1 MRSWPKVS
9 AAAGSGGLHGFGIWS
24 DAPSDSALKLISA
37 LRRVRVEAMMMMRL
51 RFLAS
56 NKGSAEMPS
65 SSAISI
71 SSTATSGLTR
81 SIRLTASSPVRS
93 GAATTMSGSV
103 ETQREI
109 SPLMTAES
117 STSISRNGS
126 CRIEVGGGELINATV
141 IIHPIRLKAA
151 LLKRYA
157 DGRSAAGSK
166 KSEKADF
173 LELRRDDVLVE
184 GLHDVFVGAGMK
196 RARDV
201 RDVVFSGAEH
211 HLGLVS
217 AGHAAQIAKEF
228 VTIHH
233 GHVPVEQ
240 DRLGQSALADLKRL
254 LAVLGFDDLEIQP
267 FQDTSCHLSDD
278 A

>member
-1 MRSWPKVS
+1 
-9 AAAGSGGLHGFGIWS
+9 
-24 DAPSDSALKLISA
+24 
-37 LRRVRVEAMMMMRL
+37 
-51 RFLAS
+51 
-56 NKGSAEMPS
+56 
-65 SSAISI
+65 
-71 SSTATSGLTR
+71 
-81 SIRLTASSPVRS
+81 
-93 GAATTMSGSV
+93 MSGSV

-117 STSISRNGS
+117 STTITRNGS

-141 IIHPIRLKAA
+141 IIHPVRQKAA

-157 DGRSAAGSK
+157 EGRSAAGSK

-184 GLHDVFVGAGMK
+184 GLHDVFVGASMK

-217 AGHAAQIAKEF
+217 AGHAAQIAEEF
-228 VTIHH
+228 IAVHH

-240 DRLGQSALADLKRL
+240 DRLGHGTLADFERFR
-254 LAVLGFDDLEIQP
+254 AVLGFHDLEIKT
-267 FQDTSCHLSDD
+267 FQDTACNLAND

>member
-1 MRSWPKVS
+1 
-9 AAAGSGGLHGFGIWS
+9 
-24 DAPSDSALKLISA
+24 
-37 LRRVRVEAMMMMRL
+37 
-51 RFLAS
+51 
-56 NKGSAEMPS
+56 
-65 SSAISI
+65 
-71 SSTATSGLTR
+71 
-81 SIRLTASSPVRS
+81 
-93 GAATTMSGSV
+93 MSGSV

-117 STSISRNGS
+117 STTITRNGS
-126 CRIEVGGGELINATV
+126 CRIEVGGGELVNATV
-141 IIHPIRLKAA
+141 IIHPIRQKAA

-157 DGRSAAGSK
+157 EGRSAAGSK

-228 VTIHH
+228 VTVHH
-233 GHVPVEQ
+233 RHVPVEQ
-240 DRLGQSALADLKRL
+240 DGFGQSALADLKRL
-254 LAVLGFDDLEIQP
+254 LTVLGFDDLEIHL
-267 FQDTSCHLSDD
+267 FQDSPGYFSND